1 VSKKGGY
8 PMAAPGKP
16 FKKGQSG
23 NPKGRPAGL
32 RNRLTVAV
40 DELLN
45 AKAEQIM
52 EKAIELA
59 LVGDGNAL
67 RLCVE
72 RITPARKDRPVL
84 FELPP
89 ISAVADL
96 PMATGALLAAVASG
110 ELTPS
115 EAAEFG
121 KLIEAHVRAVE
132 VTDLAERVAKLEGA
146 FQ

>member
-1 VSKKGGY
+1 VV
-8 PMAAPGKP
+8 GKP
-16 FKKGQSG
+16 FEKGQSG

-40 DELLN
+40 DKLLDG
-45 AKAEQIM
+45 KAEQIM
-52 EKAIELA
+52 EKAIALA
-59 LVGDGNAL
+59 LEGDTAAL

-72 RITPARKDRPVL
+72 RITPARKDRPIN

-96 PMATGALLAAVASG
+96 PVATSALISAVASG
-110 ELTPS
+110 ELTTG

-121 KLIEAHVRAVE
+121 KLIEAHIRAIE
-132 VTDLAERVAKLEGA
+132 ATDLAERVAKLEGT
-146 FQ
+146 FR